1 MINSPEARRELAR
14 SADDK
19 DETVRKLVMKCV
31 ADGPEPAKNGAAIA
45 MKLARDP
52 DDEIRADAARVIA
65 LAAGKGKV
73 TQGIGESLVTL
84 LEDNNRAVRLIAIRA
99 IAALGDEAPKGSA
112 ERMAKLFGAADEGE
126 KLTLLRAA
134 RQTGAQQIIDAA
146 MEDKASMVRV
156 EAVDAAL
163 GSGLDPSS
171 TLLSALADNDPV
183 VRKAALY
190 RIARRDQKTKLDP
203 ETLDRALALAVRDP
217 NPELSQLALTTIARV
232 TAKQDDVAA
241 RLRRTLASRA
251 ERDRVQAAAAAI
263 GLVERAPKL
272 TAELLDPLLDDP
284 SHDVRVAMLPALGA
298 AYAKLND
305 GEKLAELLNDSETN
319 AMRRIVIAAAFVTLA
334 KTEAGQKA
342 AMTTLAK
349 VAEDGPP
356 MARSIAKTTAG
367 LIAGKADGMAF
378 LQELVP

>member
-1 MINSPEARRELAR
+1 
-14 SADDK
+14 
-19 DETVRKLVMKCV
+19 
-31 ADGPEPAKNGAAIA
+31 
-45 MKLARDP
+45 
-52 DDEIRADAARVIA
+52 
-65 LAAGKGKV
+65 
-73 TQGIGESLVTL
+73 
-84 LEDNNRAVRLIAIRA
+84 
-99 IAALGDEAPKGSA
+99 
-112 ERMAKLFGAADEGE
+112 
-126 KLTLLRAA
+126 
-134 RQTGAQQIIDAA
+134 
-146 MEDKASMVRV
+146 
-156 EAVDAAL
+156 
-163 GSGLDPSS
+163 
-171 TLLSALADNDPV
+171 
-183 VRKAALY
+183 
-190 RIARRDQKTKLDP
+190 
-203 ETLDRALALAVRDP
+203 
-217 NPELSQLALTTIARV
+217 
-232 TAKQDDVAA
+232 
-241 RLRRTLASRA
+241 LRRTLASRA